1 LPYRT
6 VSYTGEQG
14 FEPQQADPE
23 SAVLPLDDSPL
34 EKIIVAFSDRM
45 GKLMN
50 SSILKLV
57 TLNAIASAR
66 QQDSGRFYP

>member
-1 LPYRT
+1 
-6 VSYTGEQG
+6 
-14 FEPQQADPE
+14 
-23 SAVLPLDDSPL
+23 L

-50 SSILKLV
+50 SSTLKPV
-57 TLNAIASAR
+57 TPNAIACAK